1 MHGKWDPEKL
11 TLIIDEWKPIENFP
25 YDYWD
30 DLMFVGLQ
38 YDMETTTECFYKGD
52 ASPRYD
58 MADKIHI
65 VFKEKPKSR
74 DLKRIIDDLKRYLEG
89 H

>member
-1 MHGKWDPEKL
+1 MGPGEAHADNWWME
-11 TLIIDEWKPIENFP
+11 TNWKISIR
-25 YDYWD
+25 D

-38 YDMETTTECFYKGD
+38 FDMETTTECFYKGD

-65 VFKEKPKSR
+65 VFNENPKSR
-74 DLKRIIDDLKRYLEG
+74 VLKRIIDDLKRYLEG